1 MFFIINL
8 KYYLI
13 LNILMDKYNPLKK
26 YNPFKPKPW
35 EVKSYR
41 IDDIIDYDNIN
52 KMYADFVTLPYNEIN
67 DYFNKNYIFSN
78 KTEDGKTLIHA
89 ILNNDG
95 LDELEKKQ
103 IIEKLIHLNVSINA
117 IDNYNQVPLHV
128 ACKKGYNSIIE
139 LLINHKAIKDP
150 VDNYGNAPIHY
161 YIDNFVKECKNSDL
175 FNNKKLLI
183 TSKKKNNSSII
194 MYLLLTEILNFII
207 KSSNIKKYNDIIIK
221 LIDLIPYF
229 KINDVNTKVKKV
241 NENIDKLHTN
251 ISSINIKKD
260 INKLVNDFKD
270 DLYTIYDNYKLSDKN
285 IYDEIE
291 FNKEIDNKLI
301 DKNKDKIKKEYDEI
315 KENIKNIQDKIFPE
329 NNDEGDANYEGLF
342 NKSINCIT
350 ESLFLLRYIYN
361 KNEIDDAFRNIL
373 SRPGSSGLQPLH
385 PNRINKIETYI
396 RNKIEEC
403 NRKFFFINLPRIDF
417 YNYLLKEQTDNLNSI
432 NSQGLDVNINIKL
445 KRTLDT
451 NIDNK
456 FILTKDD
463 NFDTIEN
470 YNEFTAIRNKDPINF
485 LGMTEYKY
493 NNIHFIF
500 KLLYKI
506 FTIDALDINL
516 DINDI
521 SYNNILD
528 IYNKYELVICIINN
542 LTLIYKNLE
551 KIQHDKDIEK
561 IKQTFSDIKE
571 IFIKKDKITL
581 QKINYM
587 TYDNILILLESYIN
601 QIEGLLDDYDVTK
614 LKRDINGIY
623 LNLKDLII
631 KYNKI
636 IVLIN
641 EFYSINYF
649 EEFKKYYYD
658 ISGNKIMKSQM
669 IYNQFNILD
678 TSFFPD
684 NIDNYIRNYIDE
696 NEDIIIEKIKELYLY
711 CDTFNYNKIYNL
723 DTNGNQNKKLKF
735 KKLEINVKD
744 NNTIVLTKKDY
755 DSLAYD
761 DKFYTGFYTN
771 DNEID
776 RYIYNTGVQTPPENK
791 LYEEKFAGLIDK
803 TRIKSS
809 YYLTEFNDLD
819 KIEEIPIVSIFN
831 YRELLYIIM
840 YKISLELIKE
850 CNKKSILSNVLNKFL
865 DLTGSKKKLVS
876 KENKENK
883 KIIKN
888 LIKIIDDNDKVGDNI
903 IITHLNNLMNII
915 IDHQFTLNSIKI
927 SKILLGNVL
936 FKKFSINE
944 YDLFINESFNEDIL
958 TRIKNL
964 TNSNVGTFIL
974 GDYQNIN
981 FIGDKTNSNRLI
993 QNVCIN
999 TNNIDIIQNFHFN
1012 LRIEDKNG
1020 NTIIHRLIDQY
1031 NYYAIKILLGIDKY
1045 AVTYK
1050 NHANQDAKE
1059 YLINLINIIS
1069 KEYSKN
1075 EINKR
1080 LENYAFI
1087 LENEIK
1093 SQGFTNIEINNQPK
1107 YIQVILYNCINQFND
1122 FMWLC
1127 LYEFKN
1133 NITLST
1139 IKELK
1144 NIILKENTKNN
1155 LIEDL
1160 IMNNLTSY
1168 SNSKIL
1174 LKNMFIADKIN
1185 DKISQLY
1192 NQNNCEICDLKK
1204 SIIEFQNLL
1213 AAKNKKQNIMNDTE
1227 INEKI
1232 KNINAEIS
1240 KKEIENQNIK
1250 IVLNTINNVDVKC
1263 CNLFTKISEYKLIEN
1278 LKLNFDKFSRLS
1290 KELCEDY
1297 FKILNLIYTLTK
1309 DNDNNI
1315 YMCNFNYK
1323 LINIKLDT
1331 LSSNDFLNYENYFT
1345 NFINTIFEDYN
1356 DLEKYEDF
1364 EVNYVNYTI
1373 LNIIKI
1379 NLVNTISCEIYNY
1392 IVKYFIDKYVNDDNK
1407 DTIEMY
1413 NKNKKE
1419 ILKNIKDFINNKIYD
1434 KLNLKNPDKEYKNED
1449 DLKNL
1454 IKQDLYISITQKRND
1469 DDDKEID
1476 NILKFY
1482 SFISENIAYHYYE
1495 EIVRYLNDLRKIIL
1509 LLKIYNIIK

>member
-67 DYFNKNYIFSN
+67 DYFSKNYIFSN
-78 KTEDGKTLIHA
+78 KTEEGKTLIHA

-95 LDELEKKQ
+95 LNELEKKQ
-103 IIEKLIHLNVSINA
+103 IIERLIHLNVSINSV
-117 IDNYNQVPLHV
+117 DNYNQVPLHV
-128 ACKKGYNSIIE
+128 ACQKGYNSIIE
-139 LLINHKAIKDP
+139 LFLNHKAIKDP
-150 VDNYGNAPIHY
+150 VDNYGNAPVHY

-194 MYLLLTEILNFII
+194 MYLLLTEILNFI
-207 KSSNIKKYNDIIIK
+207 KNNSNIKKYNDIIVK

-241 NENIDKLHTN
+241 NENIDKLHIN

-260 INKLVNDFKD
+260 INKLVNEFKD

-285 IYDEIE
+285 IYDEKE

-301 DKNKDKIKKEYDEI
+301 DKNKEKIMKEYNEL

-329 NNDEGDANYEGLF
+329 NNNEGDANNEGLF

-350 ESLFLLRYIYN
+350 LSLFLLRYISN
-361 KNEIDDAFRNIL
+361 KNIINRDINNIL
-373 SRPGSSGLQPLH
+373 SN
-385 PNRINKIETYI
+385 PNTHGIPQLNLNKINKITDYLDK
-396 RNKIEEC
+396 KIVEC

-417 YNYLLKEQTDNLNSI
+417 YNYLIKEPTDNLNSI

-445 KRTLDT
+445 KRTLDR
-451 NIDNK
+451 NVDEK
-456 FILTKDD
+456 FILTDDD
-463 NFDTIEN
+463 NFDTIETYDDFN
-470 YNEFTAIRNKDPINF
+470 ALLVKNPISF
-485 LGMTEYKY
+485 SGMADYKY

-506 FTIDALDINL
+506 FTIEALDIDL

-528 IYNKYELVICIINN
+528 IYNKYELIICIINN
-542 LTLIYKNLE
+542 LTLIYKNLN
-551 KIQHDKDIEK
+551 KIQQDKDIEK
-561 IKQTFSDIKE
+561 LKQTFSEIKQ
-571 IFIKKDKITL
+571 IFIIKNKTTLEQKD
-581 QKINYM
+581 YM
-587 TYDNILILLESYIN
+587 EEYDQRLRLLKFYIDQMENLLE
-601 QIEGLLDDYDVTK
+601 DYDVTR

-623 LNLKDLII
+623 SNLKDLIP

-636 IVLIN
+636 INLIN
-641 EFYSINYF
+641 ELYSIKYF

-658 ISGNKIMKSQM
+658 NSGNQVMKNQM

-678 TSFFPD
+678 HNLFPD

-696 NEDIIIEKIKELYLY
+696 NENIILEKIKELYLY

-723 DTNGNQNKKLKF
+723 DNTGNQNKKLKY
-735 KKLEINVKD
+735 KKLRIDVSA
-744 NNTIVLTKKDY
+744 NNSIVLKKENK
-755 DSLAYD
+755 DSLAVD
-761 DKFYTGFYTN
+761 DKFNTGFYT
-771 DNEID
+771 DDTEID
-776 RYIYNTGVQTPPENK
+776 TLGVQTLPENK
-791 LYEEKFAGLIDK
+791 LYEDKFAGSIDK
-803 TRIKSS
+803 TRRKSS
-809 YYLTEFNDLD
+809 YYLTGFNDLD
-819 KIEEIPIVSIFN
+819 NIEEIPIVSIFN
-831 YRELLYIIM
+831 YKELLYIIM
-840 YKISLELIKE
+840 YKISIELIKE

-876 KENKENK
+876 KESKENK

-888 LIKIIDDNDKVGDNI
+888 LIKIIDDNDKIGDNI

-915 IDHQFTLNSIKI
+915 IEHQFTLNSIKI
-927 SKILLGNVL
+927 SKILMSDEL
-936 FKKFSINE
+936 FKKFSIND

-964 TNSNVGTFIL
+964 SNSNVGTFIL

-981 FIGDKTNSNRLI
+981 FIDDKTISNKLI

-999 TNNIDIIQNFHFN
+999 SNNIDIIKKFHFN

-1020 NTIIHRLIDQY
+1020 NTIIHRLIDQF
-1031 NYYAIKILLGIDKY
+1031 NYYAIEKLLLIDKD

-1069 KEYSKN
+1069 KDYSKN
-1075 EINKR
+1075 EIINR
-1080 LENYAFI
+1080 LDNYAFI

-1093 SQGFTNIEINNQPK
+1093 TQGFTNIEINNQPK

-1139 IKELK
+1139 ITELK
-1144 NIILKENTKNN
+1144 NIILKQNTKNN

-1185 DKISQLY
+1185 DKISQMY

-1204 SIIEFQNLL
+1204 SIVEFQNLL
-1213 AAKNKKQNIMNDTE
+1213 AVKNKKQNIINDTE

-1240 KKEIENQNIK
+1240 KKEIENQNIN
-1250 IVLNTINNVDVKC
+1250 IVLNRIRDVDTKC
-1263 CNLFTKISEYKLIEN
+1263 CNLFTTISNYKLIEN

-1309 DNDNNI
+1309 DKDDNI

-1331 LSSNDFLNYENYFT
+1331 LNSNEFLNYENYFA

-1364 EVNYVNYTI
+1364 EINYVNYTI

-1392 IVKYFIDKYVNDDNK
+1392 IIKYFTDKYVNDDNIYTK
-1407 DTIEMY
+1407 EMY
-1413 NKNKKE
+1413 DNNKKE

-1454 IKQDLYISITQKRND
+1454 IKQDLYISIIQNRND